1 MIVNRKAIRMI
12 EWTPVIS
19 QQIGAF
25 SLKFDC
31 YQSVVV
37 FYAHTNQAHGK
48 KGDELVMD
56 LQKIRD
62 KVLRHDMLIIIGNL
76 NAQVV

>member
-1 MIVNRKAIRMI
+1 MNRKAIRMI

-37 FYAHTNQAHGK
+37 FYAHTNQALGK

-56 LQKIRD
+56 KIRD
-62 KVLRHDMLIIIGNL
+62 KVLRHDNMLIILGNL
-76 NAQVV
+76 NAQVE

>member
-1 MIVNRKAIRMI
+1 MNRKAIRII

-62 KVLRHDMLIIIGNL
+62 KVLRHDNMLIIIGNL

>member
-1 MIVNRKAIRMI
+1 MNRKAIRMI

-25 SLKFDC
+25 SLRFDC

-37 FYAHTNQAHGK
+37 CYAHTNQAHG
-48 KGDELVMD
+48 
-56 LQKIRD
+56 
-62 KVLRHDMLIIIGNL
+62 
-76 NAQVV
+76 